1 MWILLACAALCL
13 GVCLPLFLRYK
24 PRKPYLAAAFKS
36 LGTLCA
42 LVPALVAAIR
52 LDPVYW
58 FFVLALLLHAAA
70 DYLLEFWFFFGIGA
84 FLLGHL
90 CYVIGLLKLFPLSAA
105 HLVLLLCFGA
115 YLGWLFYRHRKAIG
129 KQMLPF
135 AVYGLVLCL
144 MASCGIAGGA
154 TSYSVRGVM
163 VMVGAALFF
172 FSASYFGNCNRR
184 MRNHIGFYYRH
195 AFSSVYLLRLRAREI
210 GVSDS

>member
-13 GVCLPLFLRYK
+13 GVCLPLFFRYK

-42 LVPALVAAIR
+42 LVPALVAALR
-52 LDPVYW
+52 LDPQYW

-70 DYLLEFWFFFGIGA
+70 DYLLEFWFFFGVGA

-90 CYVIGLLKLFPLSAA
+90 CYVVCLLKLFPLSAA
-105 HLVLLLCFGA
+105 HLVLLICFGA
-115 YLGWLFYRHRKAIG
+115 YLVWLFYRHRKAIG

-135 AVYGLVLCL
+135 AVYALVLCL

-154 TSYSVRGVM
+154 TSYSVKGVM
-163 VMVGAALFF
+163 IMLGAALFF
-172 FSASYFGNCNRR
+172 FSDHTLFLSMLNTRR
-184 MRNHIGFYYRH
+184 KHMDLLIMVTYYL
-195 AFSSVYLLRLRAREI
+195 AQLLL
-210 GVSDS
+210 GGSCLF